1 MKILVALMLAAA
13 VCATGVR
20 AQSSQQTTKSKVTIK
35 HGTAVELTGC
45 VERSATETGFILT
58 RVADKHGARPD
69 YMLVADDDEHLAK
82 HVGHRVEIKGTATD
96 RGDAKIE
103 MKSSTKTSGGGDHET
118 HVKTDVEGNLPHLP
132 YLGVRSVKLIA
143 AACR

>member
-13 VCATGVR
+13 ACVAGVR
-20 AQSSQQTTKSKVTIK
+20 AQSSQQTTKSKITIK
-35 HGTAVELTGC
+35 HGTTVKLTGC
-45 VERSATETGFILT
+45 VERSTTGTGFILT
-58 RVADKHGARPD
+58 RVADKRGARPD
-69 YMLVADDDEHLAK
+69 YILVADDEEHLAK

-118 HVKTDVEGNLPHLP
+118 HVETDVEGNLPHLS
-132 YLGVRSVKLIA
+132 YLGVESVKLVA